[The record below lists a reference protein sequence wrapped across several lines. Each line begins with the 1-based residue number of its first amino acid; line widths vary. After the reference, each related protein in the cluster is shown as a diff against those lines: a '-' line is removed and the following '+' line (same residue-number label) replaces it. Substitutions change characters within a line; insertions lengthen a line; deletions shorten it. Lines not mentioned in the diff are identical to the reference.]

1 MSNRHVIGRLTVE
14 VPARQVSDG
23 QLRQQEIGSWLRS
36 DGLWRA
42 ISQTL
47 DQLVPDDFVLTIP
60 RLELTIEA
68 TSETLF
74 QTQFRQLLQ
83 KAVERIL
90 QQRDQQMASV
100 MLVHEHTE
108 QLVWHFLETG
118 ALPWHS
124 VTDRATA
131 VAAFLNELADAEH
144 SGFVQALQ
152 QKIRDKPEIWLRLVY
167 AIGIEK
173 ARRLVLNYGRFAVEE
188 VTWLNEMA
196 ALLEQ
201 TQHSAILIH
210 FWRIT
215 LVHHPLAQTDGV
227 LFRQSIHQK
236 IAFATATDDKM
247 DAVARLAAP
256 SSDSDESSHERPQL
270 DTFFVQNAGL
280 VLLGQFLPT
289 LFTRL
294 DLLDDGEFRNEEARF
309 KAIHILQY
317 LVTGDLETYEY
328 ELTLNKILCH
338 LPLHRPVPRW
348 VDLTETDLAEADQL
362 LHEAIRHWSVLRNT
376 SIAGLR
382 ETFLQRPGKLSG
394 LETDTWQLKVERK
407 TVDIL
412 LDRLPM
418 GWGYSVIR
426 LPWMPKLL
434 FVEW

>member
-1 MSNRHVIGRLTVE
+1 MSTRHVIGRLTVE
-14 VPARQVSDG
+14 VPAQQVSDG

-42 ISQTL
+42 ISHTL
-47 DQLVPDDFVLTIP
+47 DQLVPDDLVLTIP
-60 RLELTIEA
+60 RLEITVNA
-68 TSETLF
+68 TSEAMF
-74 QTQFRQLLQ
+74 QTQLRQLLQ

-90 QQRDQQMASV
+90 QQRDQQMARV
-100 MLVHEHTE
+100 MLVQEHTE

-124 VTDRATA
+124 VTARATA

-144 SGFVQALQ
+144 SVFVQALQ

-173 ARRLVLNYGRFAVEE
+173 ARRLVLNYGRFAVAEA
-188 VTWLNEMA
+188 TWLSEMA

-201 TQHSAILIH
+201 TQHSATLAH
-210 FWRIT
+210 FWRVALI
-215 LVHHPLAQTDGV
+215 HNPLAKTDST
-227 LFRQSIHQK
+227 LFRQSIHQE
-236 IAFATATDDKM
+236 IALTPVTNEKT
-247 DAVARLAAP
+247 DAVTRLVSPTPVNDAP
-256 SSDSDESSHERPQL
+256 DHEQPQF
-270 DTFFVQNAGL
+270 DVFFVQNAGL

-294 DLLDDGEFRNEEARF
+294 DLLDDGEFRSEEARF

-317 LVTGDLETYEY
+317 LVTGELETYEY

-382 ETFLQRPGKLSG
+382 ETFLQRPGKLSA